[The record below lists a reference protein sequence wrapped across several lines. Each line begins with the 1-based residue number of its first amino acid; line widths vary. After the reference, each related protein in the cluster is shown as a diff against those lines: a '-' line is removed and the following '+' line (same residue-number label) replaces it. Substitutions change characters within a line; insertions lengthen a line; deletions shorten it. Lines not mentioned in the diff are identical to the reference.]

1 MKAENLIKLQK
12 ANLPVPAFIVVSANT
27 ANLTQKIAGFQIG
40 ENIAVRSSFS
50 LEDGAEKSFA
60 GAFSSFLNVT
70 PNQRITAVNTVFNSA
85 KDMHTGEMLVILQ
98 KMIEADFSGVIFT
111 SNPCGLLNEIVI
123 NVGYGLGE
131 GVVNNETPTTSYYKN
146 KHNDKGYYE
155 TSGKSPLLKKEQL
168 EALFKMAQ
176 KIEKLYGK
184 PMDIEFALKGDD
196 IFCLQAR
203 PITALNMQNPIIL
216 DNSNIIENYPD
227 VVCPLTADFVKTVYA
242 SAFENALSEILTKK
256 QMVEF
261 APLFKQMV
269 AENNSRM
276 YYQAGNWYAL
286 LECLPFS
293 KKLLT
298 IWEEMIGINNIE
310 RENTH
315 RSFFDKLTLGIKFI
329 IILTKTQ
336 KQMHA
341 LDVHFKSVV
350 EEYRSEIYT
359 GTLKDVLKL
368 YNIIKLD
375 FEQKWG
381 ITLFNDLYAFIFMS
395 LAKKYEKKVVSG
407 IDSIESMRPVKLL
420 REIALAQNL
429 NDKQSIEKLKLNYI
443 NLYGDRYIEELKL
456 ESKTPR
462 TNPELLDDM
471 LLNSD
476 FTLQKSAKTTNEN
489 TSLKTYIKPRFFE
502 KKAKLGIEGR
512 EVSRLNR
519 GRLFGLIREIF
530 LRIGSEFAQSGIICE
545 TRDVFYL
552 RFMEIEQIING
563 QKVNENELKELIEK
577 RKATLVM
584 HKALPTYDRLIFAG
598 AIFDKNPQNINSV
611 QMPKGKNTLKGVP
624 VSGGVVTAEA
634 IVVEKLSAEIKTKG
648 KILVTT
654 STDPGWVFFIEQ
666 SAGVIAERGSLLSHT
681 SIITRE
687 LKKPAIVALNDITRI
702 VKTGDILELNGTTG
716 EVKIVEKEI

>member
-12 ANLPVPAFIVVSANT
+12 ANLPVPAFIVVNANT
-27 ANLTQKIAGFQIG
+27 QNLAQKVADFQTG
-40 ENIAVRSSFS
+40 KNIAIRSSFS

-60 GAFSSFLNVT
+60 GAFSSFLNVK
-70 PNQRITAVNTVFNSA
+70 PSERISAVKAVFDSA
-85 KDMHTGEMLVILQ
+85 SNMQTGEMSVILQ
-98 KMIEADFSGVIFT
+98 EMIESDFSGVIFT
-111 SNPCGLLNEIVI
+111 SNPHGLLNEIVI
-123 NVGYGLGE
+123 NKGCGLGE
-131 GVVNNETPTTSYYKN
+131 GVVNKETPTTSYYKN
-146 KHNDKGYYE
+146 KHNNKGYYE
-155 TSGKSPLLKKEQL
+155 TSANSPLLKKEQL

-176 KIEKLYGK
+176 KIEKLYAK
-184 PMDIEFALKGDD
+184 PMDIEFAIKGDD

-203 PITALNMQNPIIL
+203 PITALNMQKLTVL

-242 SAFENALSEILTKK
+242 SAYENALGEILTKK

-298 IWEEMIGINNIE
+298 IWEEMIGINNVE
-310 RENTH
+310 REHTH

-329 IILTKTQ
+329 FILAKTQ
-336 KQMHA
+336 KQMDA
-341 LDVHFKSVV
+341 LDVHFKSVI
-350 EEYRSEIYT
+350 EQYRAKINV
-359 GTLKDVLKL
+359 GTLQDVLAL
-368 YNIIKLD
+368 YKEIKVD

-381 ITLFNDLYAFIFMS
+381 ITLFNDLYAFIFMA
-395 LAKKYEKKVVSG
+395 LAKKYEKKLVSG
-407 IDSIESMRPVKLL
+407 IDSIESMRPIKLL
-420 REIALAQNL
+420 REINLAQTL
-429 NDKQSIEKLKLNYI
+429 NDAQSVEKLKKNYI
-443 NLYGDRYIEELKL
+443 HLYGDRYIEELKL

-462 TNPELLDDM
+462 TNPELLDEI
-471 LLNSD
+471 LQNTD
-476 FTLQKSAKTTNEN
+476 FTVHKSAKLLNESAN
-489 TSLKTYIKPRFFE
+489 SKTDIKPSFFE

-519 GRLFGLIREIF
+519 GRLFGLVREIF
-530 LRIGSEFAQSGIICE
+530 LRIGSELAQDEIICE
-545 TRDVFYL
+545 ARDVFYL
-552 RFMEIEQIING
+552 RYAEIEQIIQG
-563 QKVNENELKELIEK
+563 QNTTDENIKQRIEK
-577 RKATLVM
+577 RKARLTM

-598 AIFDKNPQNINSV
+598 EIFDKTPQNINNV
-611 QMPKGKNTLKGVP
+611 QTPQGKNTLQGVP
-624 VSGGVVTAEA
+624 VSSGVVTAQT
-634 IVVEKLSAEIKTKG
+634 IVVEKLSAEIDTKG

-687 LKKPAIVALNDITRI
+687 LKKPAVVALSDITRL

-716 EVKIVEKEI
+716 EVKIIENKI